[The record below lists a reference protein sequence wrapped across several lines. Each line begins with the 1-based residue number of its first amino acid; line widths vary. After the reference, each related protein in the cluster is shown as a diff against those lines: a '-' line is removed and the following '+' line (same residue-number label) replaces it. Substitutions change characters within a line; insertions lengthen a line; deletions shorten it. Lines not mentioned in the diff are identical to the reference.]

1 MLKSQEKPLASS
13 NQQFSVKTKGRNVP
27 VCSPVGCKLQE
38 PEHKL
43 QPAFFLLPPFL
54 LTRLPQTQPS
64 PKGTSVV
71 PSLDSKVQGLHE
83 RLSPSPL
90 GLQGSGSA
98 GEQVVPTPSPSKSLL
113 CFTHTWAIATSL
125 ALPGLDGKGLLS
137 TSLIGLK
144 QGQTGPDP
152 IESEEEILKSL
163 RGPERLRDLPRVT
176 QQVDGR
182 AEEGPGAGFS
192 NLLCTG
198 LH

>member
-1 MLKSQEKPLASS
+1 MGGSARVLWVFKGLGQQGSRWSLFLPL
-13 NQQFSVKTKGRNVP
+13 
-27 VCSPVGCKLQE
+27 
-38 PEHKL
+38 
-43 QPAFFLLPPFL
+43 
-54 LTRLPQTQPS
+54 
-64 PKGTSVV
+64 
-71 PSLDSKVQGLHE
+71 PSLCC
-83 RLSPSPL
+83 
-90 GLQGSGSA
+90 
-98 GEQVVPTPSPSKSLL
+98 

>member
-71 PSLDSKVQGLHE
+71 PSLDSKVQGIHG

-113 CFTHTWAIATSL
+113 LLHTHLGHSN
-125 ALPGLDGKGLLS
+125 LPGSPRARWKGPAQH
-137 TSLIGLK
+137 LIDRPETRADRPRPYRE
-144 QGQTGPDP
+144 QRRDTQ
-152 IESEEEILKSL
+152 KSQ
-163 RGPERLRDLPRVT
+163 RPREVT
-176 QQVDGR
+176 
-182 AEEGPGAGFS
+182 
-192 NLLCTG
+192 
-198 LH
+198 